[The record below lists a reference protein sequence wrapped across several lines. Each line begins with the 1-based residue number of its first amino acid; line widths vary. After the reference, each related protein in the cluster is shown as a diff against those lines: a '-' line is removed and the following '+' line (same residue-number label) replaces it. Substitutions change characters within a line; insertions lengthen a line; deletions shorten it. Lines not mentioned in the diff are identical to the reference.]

1 MSNSFIVRL
10 KTWDEKTDGLVSRIS
25 EGLKDNDLILGWSL
39 AQGLIGEEASDK
51 FKRKLAEA
59 YPDLAVNNHK
69 LGSAA
74 GSLWRFIQDMKKGD
88 FAVVP
93 DAGQFYVAKVT
104 DEARYDKSHLNDDTA
119 HRRRVEWLNG
129 GQPLPREL
137 ASSGLQSRMKVY
149 QTTAWADEFTEE
161 IKKLLAADKA
171 APRVGDEIAQSM
183 RDALLQQLRQGRMN
197 DRSFEK
203 FIAALMRQIGCSEV
217 KVIARRNDKG
227 VDIRAF
233 HDALGVPIAVQV
245 KWHNDPHFPTD
256 RECIDQ
262 LEKGMETGDIG
273 WAVTLGKFG
282 PDAEKRAEQL
292 RTNENL
298 LIRLIDGD
306 ELAKLAIE
314 HGIPLQF

>member
-1 MSNSFIVRL
+1 
-10 KTWDEKTDGLVSRIS
+10 
-25 EGLKDNDLILGWSL
+25 
-39 AQGLIGEEASDK
+39 
-51 FKRKLAEA
+51 
-59 YPDLAVNNHK
+59 
-69 LGSAA
+69 
-74 GSLWRFIQDMKKGD
+74 MKKGD

-93 DAGQFYVAKVT
+93 DTGQFYVAKVT
-104 DEARYDKSHLNDDTA
+104 DEVRYEKSHLNDDTA

-171 APRVGDEIAQSM
+171 APRVGDEIAQSV
-183 RDALLQQLRQGRMN
+183 REALLHQLRQGRMN
-197 DRSFEK
+197 DRSFEN
-203 FIAALMRQIGCSEV
+203 FVAALMQQIGCSEV
-217 KVIARRNDKG
+217 KIIPRRNDKG
-227 VDIRAF
+227 ADIRAF

-245 KWHNDPHFPTD
+245 KWHKDPHVPTN
-256 RECIDQ
+256 RECIDE
-262 LEKGMETGDIG
+262 LENGMETGDIG

-282 PDAEKRAEQL
+282 PDAEKRAEEL

-314 HGIPLQF
+314 HGVPLQF